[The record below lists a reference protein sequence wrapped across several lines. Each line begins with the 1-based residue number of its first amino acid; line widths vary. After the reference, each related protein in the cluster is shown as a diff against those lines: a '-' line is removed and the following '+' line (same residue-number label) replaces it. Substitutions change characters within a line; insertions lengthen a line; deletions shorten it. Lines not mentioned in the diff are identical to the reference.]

1 MRKFISILLS
11 LLLILNTLTT
21 VFAVGTAIT
30 LQVDSNTINIGSRS
44 VTIDTAPV
52 IIDGRTLIPVRGVS
66 EAMGGNVNWNNDTK
80 TVTITL
86 GSNKVE
92 MTIDSKTAYFNNK
105 AQTLDVAPVVL
116 NGRTMLPAR
125 FIAESFGFD
134 VNWDND
140 TKTIS
145 ITPRQE
151 TTTEITTVEESTETT
166 TLEKTESDSKS
177 LVVYFSKTGT
187 TERIANEI
195 KDITG
200 SDIVKIETVTPYPED
215 YNETVEIAQKEKT
228 EKARP
233 EIKTTVDNL
242 DEYDTIYIGYPI
254 WWGTMPMAMF
264 TFIENNNLEG
274 KTIIPFSTHKG
285 SGLGSSVSDLKT
297 ALPNST
303 IKDGLACNSSTTT
316 TQIRNWI
323 ENSEK

>member
-1 MRKFISILLS
+1 MRKFISVLLS
-11 LLLILNTLTT
+11 LLLILNTITS
-21 VFAVGTAIT
+21 VFAAGTAIK
-30 LQVDSNTINIGSRS
+30 LQIDSNTVNIGNTDIS
-44 VTIDTAPV
+44 IDVSPV
-52 IIDGRTLIPVRGVS
+52 IIDGRTLIPVRGLS
-66 EAMGGNVNWNNDTK
+66 EAMGGNVDWNDDTK
-80 TVTITL
+80 TVIITL
-86 GSNKVE
+86 GSNKIE
-92 MTIDSKTAYFNNK
+92 MTVDSKTAYFNNK
-105 AQTLDVAPVVL
+105 AQTLDVAPTIL

-134 VNWDND
+134 VNWDSN

-145 ITPRQE
+145 ITPKQE
-151 TTTEITTVEESTETT
+151 STTTVTTTEESTETT
-166 TLEKTESDSKS
+166 TVEQTESDNKS

-195 KDITG
+195 KEITD
-200 SDIVKIETVTPYPED
+200 SDILKIETVNSYPDD
-215 YNETVEIAQKEKT
+215 YNELVDIAQKEKN

-264 TFIENNNLEG
+264 NFIENTNLDG

-316 TQIRNWI
+316 AQIKNWI
-323 ENSEK
+323 ENSKK

>member
-11 LLLILNTLTT
+11 LLLIFNTITS
-21 VFAVGTAIT
+21 VFAAGTAIT
-30 LQVDSNTINIGSRS
+30 LQVDNNTINIGNRS
-44 VTIDTAPV
+44 ISIDTAPV
-52 IIDGRTLIPVRGVS
+52 IMNGRTLIPVRGVS

-92 MTIDSKTAYFNNK
+92 MTIDSTTAYFNDK

-151 TTTEITTVEESTETT
+151 ISTETTTVEESTETT
-166 TLEKTESDSKS
+166 TIENTESNGKS
-177 LVVYFSKTGT
+177 LIVYFSKTGT

-200 SDIVKIETVTPYPED
+200 SDIVKIETVNPYPED
-215 YNETVEIAQKEKT
+215 YNETVEIAQNEKN

-242 DEYDTIYIGYPI
+242 DQYDTIYLGYPI
-254 WWGTMPMAMF
+254 WWSTMPMAVF
-264 TFIENNNLEG
+264 TFIENNNLDG

-297 ALPNST
+297 VLPNST

-316 TQIRNWI
+316 AQIKNWI
-323 ENSEK
+323 ESSNK

>member
-30 LQVDSNTINIGSRS
+30 VQVDSNTINIGSRS

-105 AQTLDVAPVVL
+105 AQTLDIAPVVL

-166 TLEKTESDSKS
+166 TVEKTESDSKS

-200 SDIVKIETVTPYPED
+200 SDIVKIETVNPYPED

-264 TFIENNNLEG
+264 TFIENNNLDG

-316 TQIRNWI
+316 AQIKNWI
-323 ENSEK
+323 ENSKK

>member
-1 MRKFISILLS
+1 MKKFISILLS

-30 LQVDSNTINIGSRS
+30 LQVDSNTINIGSHS

-52 IIDGRTLIPVRGVS
+52 IIDGRTMLPVRGVS
-66 EAMGGNVNWNNDTK
+66 EAMGGNVDWNNDTK

-92 MTIDSKTAYFNNK
+92 MTVDSKTAYFNNN
-105 AQTLDVAPVVL
+105 AQTLDVAPVIL

-134 VNWDND
+134 VNWDNH

-151 TTTEITTVEESTETT
+151 ATTEITTVEESTETT
-166 TLEKTESDSKS
+166 TVEKTESDSKS
-177 LVVYFSKTGT
+177 LVVYFSKIGT

-215 YNETVEIAQKEKT
+215 YNETVDIAQKEKA

-264 TFIENNNLEG
+264 TFIENNNLDG

-316 TQIRNWI
+316 AQIKNWI

>member
-11 LLLILNTLTT
+11 LLLIFNTITS
-21 VFAVGTAIT
+21 VFAAGTAIT
-30 LQVDSNTINIGSRS
+30 LQVDSNTINIGNRS
-44 VTIDTAPV
+44 ISIDTAPV
-52 IIDGRTLIPVRGVS
+52 IMNGRTLIPVRGVS

-92 MTIDSKTAYFNNK
+92 MTIDSTTAYFNDK

-145 ITPRQE
+145 ITPRQKISTE
-151 TTTEITTVEESTETT
+151 TTTVEESTETT
-166 TLEKTESDSKS
+166 TIENTESNGKS
-177 LVVYFSKTGT
+177 LIVYFSKTGT

-200 SDIVKIETVTPYPED
+200 SDIVKIETVNPYPED
-215 YNETVEIAQKEKT
+215 YNETVEIAQNEKN

-242 DEYDTIYIGYPI
+242 DQYDTIYLGYPI
-254 WWGTMPMAMF
+254 WWSTMPMAVF
-264 TFIENNNLEG
+264 TFIENNNLDG
-274 KTIIPFSTHKG
+274 KTIIPFSSHKG

-316 TQIRNWI
+316 AQIKNWI
-323 ENSEK
+323 ENSNK

>member
-21 VFAVGTAIT
+21 VFAADTAIT
-30 LQVDSNTINIGSRS
+30 LQVDSNTINIGNRS
-44 VTIDTAPV
+44 ISIDTAPV
-52 IIDGRTLIPVRGVS
+52 IINGRTLIPVRGVT
-66 EAMGGNVNWNNDTK
+66 EAMGGNVNWNNETK

-92 MTIDSKTAYFNNK
+92 MTIDSTTAYFNNK

-151 TTTEITTVEESTETT
+151 ISTETTTVEESTETT
-166 TLEKTESDSKS
+166 TIENTESNGKS
-177 LVVYFSKTGT
+177 LIVYFSKTGT

-195 KDITG
+195 KNITN
-200 SDIVKIETVTPYPED
+200 SDIVKIETVNPYPED
-215 YNETVEIAQKEKT
+215 YNETVEIAQKEKN

-242 DEYDTIYIGYPI
+242 DQYDTIYLGYPI
-254 WWGTMPMAMF
+254 WWSTMPMAVF

-297 ALPNST
+297 VLPNST

-316 TQIRNWI
+316 AQIKNWI
-323 ENSEK
+323 ENSNK

>member
-1 MRKFISILLS
+1 
-11 LLLILNTLTT
+11 
-21 VFAVGTAIT
+21 
-30 LQVDSNTINIGSRS
+30 
-44 VTIDTAPV
+44 
-52 IIDGRTLIPVRGVS
+52 
-66 EAMGGNVNWNNDTK
+66 MGGNVNWNNDTK
-80 TVTITL
+80 TITITL

-92 MTIDSKTAYFNNK
+92 MTVDSKTAYFNNK
-105 AQTLDVAPVVL
+105 AQTLYVAPVIL

-151 TTTEITTVEESTETT
+151 ATTEITTVEESTETT
-166 TLEKTESDSKS
+166 TVEKTESDSKS

-254 WWGTMPMAMF
+254 WWYTYPQIILSF
-264 TFIENNNLEG
+264 FDQYDLSN
-274 KTIIPFSTHKG
+274 KTIIPFVTHGG
-285 SGLGSSVSDLKT
+285 SGMSGTKEDMEEYLKDENVT
-297 ALPNST
+297 V
-303 IKDGLACNSSTTT
+303 KEGLAVSRTDIKKSQKETVED
-316 TQIRNWI
+316 WLK
-323 ENSEK
+323 ELGYK

>member
-11 LLLILNTLTT
+11 LLLIFNTITG
-21 VFAVGTAIT
+21 VFAAGTAIT
-30 LQVDSNTINIGSRS
+30 LQVDNNTINIGNRS
-44 VTIDTAPV
+44 ISIDTAPV
-52 IIDGRTLIPVRGVS
+52 IMNGRTLIPVRGVS

-92 MTIDSKTAYFNNK
+92 MTIDSTTAYFNDK

-151 TTTEITTVEESTETT
+151 ISTETTTVEESTETT
-166 TLEKTESDSKS
+166 TIENTESNGKS
-177 LVVYFSKTGT
+177 LIVYFSKTGT

-200 SDIVKIETVTPYPED
+200 SDIVKIETVNPYPED
-215 YNETVEIAQKEKT
+215 YNETVEIAQNEKN

-242 DEYDTIYIGYPI
+242 DQYDTIYLGYPI
-254 WWGTMPMAMF
+254 WWSTMPMAVF

-316 TQIRNWI
+316 AQIKNWI
-323 ENSEK
+323 ENSNK

>member
-66 EAMGGNVNWNNDTK
+66 EAMGGNVNCNNDTK

-105 AQTLDVAPVVL
+105 AQILDVAPVVL

-166 TLEKTESDSKS
+166 TVEKTESDSKS

-187 TERIANEI
+187 TEKIANEI

-233 EIKTTVDNL
+233 EIKITVDNL

-264 TFIENNNLEG
+264 TFIENNNLDG
-274 KTIIPFSTHKG
+274 KTLIPFSTHKG

-297 ALPNST
+297 ALPNSR

-316 TQIRNWI
+316 AQIKNWI
-323 ENSEK
+323 ENSKK

>member
-21 VFAVGTAIT
+21 VFAAGTAIT
-30 LQVDSNTINIGSRS
+30 LQVDNNTINIGNRS
-44 VTIDTAPV
+44 ISIDTAPV
-52 IIDGRTLIPVRGVS
+52 IMNGRTLIPVRGVS

-92 MTIDSKTAYFNNK
+92 MTIDSTTAYFNDK

-151 TTTEITTVEESTETT
+151 ISTETTTVEESTETT
-166 TLEKTESDSKS
+166 TIENTESNGKS
-177 LVVYFSKTGT
+177 LIVYFSKTGT

-200 SDIVKIETVTPYPED
+200 SDIVKIETVNPYPED
-215 YNETVEIAQKEKT
+215 YNETVEIAQND

-242 DEYDTIYIGYPI
+242 DQYDTIYLGYPI
-254 WWGTMPMAMF
+254 WWSTMPMAVF
-264 TFIENNNLEG
+264 TFIENNNLDG

-316 TQIRNWI
+316 AQIKNWI
-323 ENSEK
+323 ESSNK

>member
-1 MRKFISILLS
+1 MKKFISILLS

-66 EAMGGNVNWNNDTK
+66 EAMGGNVDWNNDTK

-92 MTIDSKTAYFNNK
+92 MTVDSKTAYFNNN
-105 AQTLDVAPVVL
+105 AQTLDVAPVIL

-151 TTTEITTVEESTETT
+151 ATTEITTVEKSTETT
-166 TLEKTESDSKS
+166 TVKKTESDSKS

-215 YNETVEIAQKEKT
+215 YNETVDIAQKEKA

-264 TFIENNNLEG
+264 TFIENNNLDG

>member
-1 MRKFISILLS
+1 MSRKFISILLS

-44 VTIDTAPV
+44 VTINTAPV
-52 IIDGRTLIPVRGVS
+52 IINGRTLIPVRGVG
-66 EAMGGNVNWNNDTK
+66 EAMGGNVDWNDDTK

-92 MTIDSKTAYFNNK
+92 MTVDSKTAYFNNK

-116 NGRTMLPAR
+116 NSRTMLPAR

-166 TLEKTESDSKS
+166 TVEKTESDSKS

-233 EIKTTVDNL
+233 EIKTTVSL
-242 DEYDTIYIGYPI
+242 
-254 WWGTMPMAMF
+254 
-264 TFIENNNLEG
+264 
-274 KTIIPFSTHKG
+274 
-285 SGLGSSVSDLKT
+285 
-297 ALPNST
+297 
-303 IKDGLACNSSTTT
+303 
-316 TQIRNWI
+316 
-323 ENSEK
+323 

>member
-30 LQVDSNTINIGSRS
+30 LQVDINTINIGSRS
-44 VTIDTAPV
+44 VTSDTAPV

-66 EAMGGNVNWNNDTK
+66 EAMGRNVNWNNDTK

-166 TLEKTESDSKS
+166 TVEKTESDSKS

-242 DEYDTIYIGYPI
+242 DEYDTIYIRYPI

-264 TFIENNNLEG
+264 TFIENNNLDG

-285 SGLGSSVSDLKT
+285 SGLGLSVSDLKT

-316 TQIRNWI
+316 AQIKNWI
-323 ENSEK
+323 ENSKK

>member
-166 TLEKTESDSKS
+166 TVEKTESDSKS

-200 SDIVKIETVTPYPED
+200 SDIVKIETVNPYPED

-264 TFIENNNLEG
+264 TFIENNNLDG

-316 TQIRNWI
+316 AQIKNWI
-323 ENSEK
+323 ENSKK

>member
-1 MRKFISILLS
+1 MRKFISVLLS
-11 LLLILNTLTT
+11 LLLILNTIIS
-21 VFAVGTAIT
+21 VFAAGTAIK
-30 LQVDSNTINIGSRS
+30 LQIDSNTVNIGNTNIS
-44 VTIDTAPV
+44 IDATPV
-52 IIDGRTLIPVRGVS
+52 IIDGRTLIPVRGMS
-66 EAMGGNVNWNNDTK
+66 EAMGGAVDWNDDTK

-86 GSNKVE
+86 GSNKIE
-92 MTIDSKTAYFNNK
+92 MTVDSKTAYFNNK
-105 AQTLDVAPVVL
+105 AQTLDVAPTIL

-134 VNWDND
+134 VAWDSD

-145 ITPRQE
+145 IIPKQE
-151 TTTEITTVEESTETT
+151 AITQVTTTEASTETT
-166 TLEKTESDSKS
+166 TVEKSESDNKS

-195 KDITG
+195 KEITG
-200 SDIVKIETVTPYPED
+200 SNILKIETVNSYPDD
-215 YNETVEIAQKEKT
+215 YNELVDIAQKEKN

-233 EIKTTVDNL
+233 EIKTTADNL
-242 DEYDTIYIGYPI
+242 DKYDTIYIGYPI
-254 WWGTMPMAMF
+254 WWSTMPMPVF
-264 TFIENNNLEG
+264 TFIENNNLDG

-316 TQIRNWI
+316 AQIKNWI
-323 ENSEK
+323 ENSKK

>member
-11 LLLILNTLTT
+11 LLLIFNTITS
-21 VFAVGTAIT
+21 VFAAGTAIT
-30 LQVDSNTINIGSRS
+30 LQVDNNTINIGNRS
-44 VTIDTAPV
+44 ISIDTAPV
-52 IIDGRTLIPVRGVS
+52 IMNGRTLIPVRGVS

-92 MTIDSKTAYFNNK
+92 MTIDSTTAYFNDK
-105 AQTLDVAPVVL
+105 SQTLDVAPVVL

-125 FIAESFGFD
+125 FIAENFGFD

-151 TTTEITTVEESTETT
+151 ISTETTTVEESTETT
-166 TLEKTESDSKS
+166 TIENTESNGKS
-177 LVVYFSKTGT
+177 LIVYFSKTGT

-200 SDIVKIETVTPYPED
+200 SDIVKIETVNPYPED
-215 YNETVEIAQKEKT
+215 YNETVEIAQNEKN

-242 DEYDTIYIGYPI
+242 DQYDTIYLGYPI
-254 WWGTMPMAMF
+254 WWSTMPMAVF
-264 TFIENNNLEG
+264 TFIENNNLDG

-316 TQIRNWI
+316 AQIKNWI
-323 ENSEK
+323 ESSNK

>member
-66 EAMGGNVNWNNDTK
+66 EAMGGNVNCNNDTK

-151 TTTEITTVEESTETT
+151 ITTVEESTETT
-166 TLEKTESDSKS
+166 TVEKTESDSKS

-187 TERIANEI
+187 TEKIANEI

-233 EIKTTVDNL
+233 EIKITVDNL

-264 TFIENNNLEG
+264 TFIENNNLDG

-297 ALPNST
+297 VLPNTT

-316 TQIRNWI
+316 AQIKNWI
-323 ENSEK
+323 ENSKK